1 MHSASEE
8 RDTQADKKGGKGCK
22 CPPSEDNQEQKEG
35 TGQWGGFSK
44 VPDAQGPEGST
55 APSVSQSIRGLHLI
69 LRHLAWAPTMY
80 MHSHEIR
87 PNLLVKSRKTH
98 KSVYIITAPH
108 QDSQEKE
115 RKGEG
120 GVRETNLLPE
130 TLDGRSIAVWAVV
143 SVLLRQ
149 WNSPFLIQHCHQEGS
164 LSILMSN
171 NSFDKI

>member
-1 MHSASEE
+1 
-8 RDTQADKKGGKGCK
+8 
-22 CPPSEDNQEQKEG
+22 
-35 TGQWGGFSK
+35 
-44 VPDAQGPEGST
+44 
-55 APSVSQSIRGLHLI
+55 
-69 LRHLAWAPTMY
+69 MY

-149 WNSPFLIQHCHQEGS
+149 
-164 LSILMSN
+164 
-171 NSFDKI
+171 